1 MKRIRLLVL
10 LGVVAVAL
18 PLGVVSAGNAGAAGS
33 TGTTNSVSIRQYAD
47 YNLVGFELDVGLNV
61 RCTDVD
67 GLGTATVFVTQDPPE
82 TGIPTTGTGAN
93 PDVVCDGRTHS
104 VGVTV
109 AGPLYDPGKAYAVA
123 DVTTG
128 TGGTAHAER
137 WITILVV

>member
-1 MKRIRLLVL
+1 MKRIRLLVF
-10 LGVVAVAL
+10 LGIVAVAL
-18 PLGVVSAGNAGAAGS
+18 PLGLLQGVAGATGGS
-33 TGTTNSVSIRQYAD
+33 GTSNSVSIRQYAD
-47 YNLVGFELDVGLNV
+47 FNLAGVELDVGLNV
-61 RCTDVD
+61 RCTDLD
-67 GLGTATVFVTQDPPE
+67 GFGTATVRVTQTPPE

-109 AGPLYDPGKAYAVA
+109 VGPLYDAGKAYAVA

-137 WITILVV
+137 QITILVV